1 MSAERGPAALPGTG
15 AALPEP
21 GLCVCLCLFL
31 SLAESYSAED
41 KYRIWMRHRYRDC
54 VGCLGELMGHE
65 AFQVK
70 VGPEPAADPRVH
82 GVSLEFIAQYFSV
95 AGQAV
100 L

>member
-21 GLCVCLCLFL
+21 GLCLCLCLCL

-54 VGCLGELMGHE
+54 VGCLGVLMGHE

-70 VGPEPAADPRVH
+70 VGPEPAADPRVL
-82 GVSLEFIAQYFSV
+82 GGSLEVMSQYFSV